1 MERAE
6 DGLKWMVLDIFYN
19 ETFVRPRHNLFFTQL
34 KMIKIHF
41 WGSHYLRGSKNSIVS
56 YLVLQGVFLMCSFH
70 NEIRAC
76 WDNFLGLKLSFALLL

>member
-1 MERAE
+1 M
-6 DGLKWMVLDIFYN
+6 DGSGFITKLLSGQGTVC
-19 ETFVRPRHNLFFTQL
+19 FFTQL

-70 NEIRAC
+70 NEISAC
-76 WDNFLGLKLSFALLL
+76 WDNFLGLKLSFALFL